1 MANTETNT
9 DNTDILTDDTEIDTI
24 YGKVPLVVN
33 GRKTAVLDAD
43 DVIAMVP
50 KLAGHK
56 RLVERLLHWLSV
68 DKVNAVHAHNCKTP
82 GPAFVEGLLR
92 DFDIKLRIDGH
103 DVLDNLPEGPFVT
116 VSNHPFG
123 ALDGITLIH
132 LIASRRPEYKVMVNM
147 ILGRIWAMEPNFIAV
162 DAMSSND
169 PAKKTVSVHGIKQAM
184 DQVKSGRPLGFFPAG
199 AVSKVNCAVGLST
212 ASGNRMSSA
221 LSTSSKCPSSP
232 YTSMAATRGSSI
244 SSALYAGNCAP
255 CVCPP
260 RFFVNAIPRC
270 TYPWAIP
277 LRSKN
282 NAPMQAVSKNWE
294 CTSKKPLINYA
305 NANDS
310 QDLSYYLHTCR

>member
-50 KLAGHK
+50 KLAGHR

-68 DKVNAVHAHNCKTP
+68 DKVNAVHAHNCETP

-92 DFDIKLRIDGH
+92 DFDIKLRVDGL
-103 DVLDNLPEGPFVT
+103 DVLDNLPEGPFIT

-132 LIASRRPEYKVMVNM
+132 LVASRRPEYKVMVNM

-169 PAKKTVSVHGIKQAM
+169 PAKKAVSVNGIRQAI

-199 AVSKVNCAVGLST
+199 AVSKVNWRGRLVDRRWQPNVIRLIDKLKVPVIPIYFHGSNSWYFNFLGVVCWQLRTLRLPSEVFRKCHTTMHISVGNPITVEEQRAHAGSIDEL
-212 ASGNRMSSA
+212 GRY
-221 LSTSSKCPSSP
+221 LKD
-232 YTSMAATRGSSI
+232 AT
-244 SSALYAGNCAP
+244 YQ
-255 CVCPP
+255 
-260 RFFVNAIPRC
+260 
-270 TYPWAIP
+270 
-277 LRSKN
+277 LRQRK
-282 NAPMQAVSKNWE
+282 
-294 CTSKKPLINYA
+294 
-305 NANDS
+305 
-310 QDLSYYLHTCR
+310 

>member
-1 MANTETNT
+1 MTNTETNT

-50 KLAGHK
+50 KLAGHR

-68 DKVNAVHAHNCKTP
+68 DKVNAVHAHNCETP

-92 DFDIKLRIDGH
+92 DFDIKLRVDGL
-103 DVLDNLPEGPFVT
+103 DVLDNLPEGPFIT

-132 LIASRRPEYKVMVNM
+132 LVASRRPEYKVMVNM

-169 PAKKTVSVHGIKQAM
+169 PAKKAVSVNGIRQAI
-184 DQVKSGRPLGFFPAG
+184 DQVRSGRPLGFFPAG
-199 AVSKVNCAVGLST
+199 AVSKVNWRGRLVDRRWQPNVIRIIKKLEVPVIPIYFHGSNSWFFNFLGVVCWQLRTLRLPSEVFRKCHTTIHISVGNPIT
-212 ASGNRMSSA
+212 VEEQRAHA
-221 LSTSSKCPSSP
+221 
-232 YTSMAATRGSSI
+232 GSI
-244 SSALYAGNCAP
+244 DELGRYLKDT
-255 CVCPP
+255 
-260 RFFVNAIPRC
+260 
-270 TYPWAIP
+270 TYQ
-277 LRSKN
+277 LRQRK
-282 NAPMQAVSKNWE
+282 
-294 CTSKKPLINYA
+294 
-305 NANDS
+305 
-310 QDLSYYLHTCR
+310 

>member
-9 DNTDILTDDTEIDTI
+9 DNTDILTDDAEIDTI

-50 KLAGHK
+50 KLAGHR

-68 DKVNAVHAHNCKTP
+68 DKVNAVHAHNCETP

-92 DFDIKLRIDGH
+92 DFDIKLRVDGL
-103 DVLDNLPEGPFVT
+103 DVLDNLPEGPFIT

-132 LIASRRPEYKVMVNM
+132 LVASRRPEYKVMVNM

-169 PAKKTVSVHGIKQAM
+169 PAKKAVSVNGIRQAI
-184 DQVKSGRPLGFFPAG
+184 DQVRSGRPLGFFPAG
-199 AVSKVNCAVGLST
+199 AVSKVNWRGRLVDRRWQPNVIRIIKKLEVPVIPIYFHGSNSWFFNFLGVVCWQLRTLRLPSEVFRKCHTTIHISVGNPIT
-212 ASGNRMSSA
+212 VEEQRAHA
-221 LSTSSKCPSSP
+221 
-232 YTSMAATRGSSI
+232 GSI
-244 SSALYAGNCAP
+244 DELGRYLKDT
-255 CVCPP
+255 
-260 RFFVNAIPRC
+260 
-270 TYPWAIP
+270 TYQ
-277 LRSKN
+277 LRQRK
-282 NAPMQAVSKNWE
+282 
-294 CTSKKPLINYA
+294 
-305 NANDS
+305 
-310 QDLSYYLHTCR
+310 

>member
-9 DNTDILTDDTEIDTI
+9 DKTDINTDNTEIDTI
-24 YGKVPLVVN
+24 FGKVPLVVN

-68 DKVNAVHAHNCKTP
+68 DKVNAVHAHNCQTP

-92 DFDIKLRIDGH
+92 DFDIKLRVDGL
-103 DVLDNLPEGPFVT
+103 DVLDNLPEGPFIT

-169 PAKKTVSVHGIKQAM
+169 PAKKAVSMHGIKQAI
-184 DQVKSGRPLGFFPAG
+184 DQVRGGKPLGFFPAG
-199 AVSKVNCAVGLST
+199 AVSKVNWRGQLVDRQWQSNVIRLIDKLKVPVIPIYFHGGNSWFFNFLGVVCWQLRTLRLPSEVFRKCHTTMHISVGNPITVEEQRAHAGSIEEL
-212 ASGNRMSSA
+212 GQY
-221 LSTSSKCPSSP
+221 LKE
-232 YTSMAATRGSSI
+232 AT
-244 SSALYAGNCAP
+244 YQ
-255 CVCPP
+255 
-260 RFFVNAIPRC
+260 
-270 TYPWAIP
+270 
-277 LRSKN
+277 LRQRK
-282 NAPMQAVSKNWE
+282 
-294 CTSKKPLINYA
+294 
-305 NANDS
+305 
-310 QDLSYYLHTCR
+310 

>member
-50 KLAGHK
+50 KLAGHR

-68 DKVNAVHAHNCKTP
+68 DKVNAVHAHNCETP

-92 DFDIKLRIDGH
+92 DFDIKLRVDGL
-103 DVLDNLPEGPFVT
+103 DVLDNLPEGPFIT
-116 VSNHPFG
+116 VSKHPVG

-132 LIASRRPEYKVMVNM
+132 LVASRRPEYKVMVNM

-169 PAKKTVSVHGIKQAM
+169 PAKKAVSVNGIRQAI
-184 DQVKSGRPLGFFPAG
+184 DQVRSGRPLGFFPAG
-199 AVSKVNCAVGLST
+199 AVSKVNWRGRLVDRRWQPNVIRIIKKLEVPVIPIYFHGSNSWFFNFLGVVCWQLRTLRLPSEVF
-212 ASGNRMSSA
+212 R
-221 LSTSSKCPSSP
+221 KCHTTIHISVRNPI
-232 YTSMAATRGSSI
+232 TVEEQRAHAGSI
-244 SSALYAGNCAP
+244 DELGRYLKDT
-255 CVCPP
+255 
-260 RFFVNAIPRC
+260 
-270 TYPWAIP
+270 TYQ
-277 LRSKN
+277 LRQRK
-282 NAPMQAVSKNWE
+282 
-294 CTSKKPLINYA
+294 
-305 NANDS
+305 
-310 QDLSYYLHTCR
+310 

>member
-1 MANTETNT
+1 MANNETNT
-9 DNTDILTDDTEIDTI
+9 DNIDILTDDTEIETI

-68 DKVNAVHAHNCKTP
+68 DKVNAVHAHNCETP

-92 DFDIKLRIDGH
+92 DFDIKLRVDGL
-103 DVLDNLPEGPFVT
+103 DVLDNLPEGPFIT

-132 LIASRRPEYKVMVNM
+132 LVASRRPEYKVMVNM

-169 PAKKTVSVHGIKQAM
+169 PAKKAVSVNGIRQAI
-184 DQVKSGRPLGFFPAG
+184 DQVRSGRPLGFFPAG
-199 AVSKVNCAVGLST
+199 AVSKVNWRGQLVDRQWQSNVIRLIDKLKVPVIPIYFHGSNSWFFNFLGIVCWQLRTLRLPSEVFRKCHTTMHISVGNPITVEEQRAHAGSIDEL
-212 ASGNRMSSA
+212 GRY
-221 LSTSSKCPSSP
+221 LKD
-232 YTSMAATRGSSI
+232 AT
-244 SSALYAGNCAP
+244 YQ
-255 CVCPP
+255 
-260 RFFVNAIPRC
+260 
-270 TYPWAIP
+270 
-277 LRSKN
+277 LRQRK
-282 NAPMQAVSKNWE
+282 
-294 CTSKKPLINYA
+294 
-305 NANDS
+305 
-310 QDLSYYLHTCR
+310 

>member
-50 KLAGHK
+50 KLAGH
-56 RLVERLLHWLSV
+56 RHLVERLLHWLSV
-68 DKVNAVHAHNCKTP
+68 DKVNAVHAHNCETP

-92 DFDIKLRIDGH
+92 DFDIKLRVDGL
-103 DVLDNLPEGPFVT
+103 DVLDNLPEGPFIT

-132 LIASRRPEYKVMVNM
+132 LVASRRPEYKVMVNM

-169 PAKKTVSVHGIKQAM
+169 PAKKAVSVNGIRQAI
-184 DQVKSGRPLGFFPAG
+184 DQVRSGRPLGFFPAG
-199 AVSKVNCAVGLST
+199 AVSKVNWRGRLVDRRWQPNVIRIIKKLEVPVIPIYFHGSNSWFFNFLGVVCWQLRTLRLPSEVFRKCHTTIHISVGNPIT
-212 ASGNRMSSA
+212 VEEQRAHA
-221 LSTSSKCPSSP
+221 
-232 YTSMAATRGSSI
+232 GSI
-244 SSALYAGNCAP
+244 DELGRYLKDT
-255 CVCPP
+255 
-260 RFFVNAIPRC
+260 
-270 TYPWAIP
+270 TYQ
-277 LRSKN
+277 LRQRK
-282 NAPMQAVSKNWE
+282 
-294 CTSKKPLINYA
+294 
-305 NANDS
+305 
-310 QDLSYYLHTCR
+310 

>member
-50 KLAGHK
+50 KLAGHR

-68 DKVNAVHAHNCKTP
+68 DKVNAVHAHNCETP

-92 DFDIKLRIDGH
+92 DFDIKLRVDGL
-103 DVLDNLPEGPFVT
+103 DVLDNLPEGPFIT

-123 ALDGITLIH
+123 ALDGITLIN
-132 LIASRRPEYKVMVNM
+132 LVASRRPEYKVMVNM

-169 PAKKTVSVHGIKQAM
+169 PAKKAVSVNGIRQAI
-184 DQVKSGRPLGFFPAG
+184 DQVRSGRPLGFFPAG
-199 AVSKVNCAVGLST
+199 AVSKVNWRGRLVDRRWQPNVIRIIKKLEVPVIPIYFHGSNSWFFNFLGVVCWQLRTLRLPSEVFRKCHTTIHISVGNPIT
-212 ASGNRMSSA
+212 VEEQRAHA
-221 LSTSSKCPSSP
+221 
-232 YTSMAATRGSSI
+232 GSI
-244 SSALYAGNCAP
+244 DELGRYLKDT
-255 CVCPP
+255 
-260 RFFVNAIPRC
+260 
-270 TYPWAIP
+270 TYQ
-277 LRSKN
+277 LRQRK
-282 NAPMQAVSKNWE
+282 
-294 CTSKKPLINYA
+294 
-305 NANDS
+305 
-310 QDLSYYLHTCR
+310 

>member
-50 KLAGHK
+50 KLAGHR

-68 DKVNAVHAHNCKTP
+68 DKVNAVHAHNCETP

-92 DFDIKLRIDGH
+92 DFDIKLRVDGL
-103 DVLDNLPEGPFVT
+103 DVLDNLPEGPFIT

-132 LIASRRPEYKVMVNM
+132 LVASRRPEYKVMVNM

-162 DAMSSND
+162 DPMSSND
-169 PAKKTVSVHGIKQAM
+169 PAKKAVSVNGIRQAI
-184 DQVKSGRPLGFFPAG
+184 DQVRSGRPLGFFPAG
-199 AVSKVNCAVGLST
+199 AVSKVNWRGRLVDRRWQPNVIRLIDKLKVPVIPIYFHGSNSWFFNFLGIVCWQLRTLRLPSEVFRKCHTTMHISVGNPITVEEQRAHAGSIDEL
-212 ASGNRMSSA
+212 GRY
-221 LSTSSKCPSSP
+221 LKD
-232 YTSMAATRGSSI
+232 AT
-244 SSALYAGNCAP
+244 YQ
-255 CVCPP
+255 
-260 RFFVNAIPRC
+260 
-270 TYPWAIP
+270 
-277 LRSKN
+277 LRQRK
-282 NAPMQAVSKNWE
+282 
-294 CTSKKPLINYA
+294 
-305 NANDS
+305 
-310 QDLSYYLHTCR
+310 

>member
-50 KLAGHK
+50 KLAGHR

-68 DKVNAVHAHNCKTP
+68 DKVNAVHAHNCETP

-92 DFDIKLRIDGH
+92 DFDIKLRVDGL
-103 DVLDNLPEGPFVT
+103 DELDNLPEGPFIT

-132 LIASRRPEYKVMVNM
+132 LVASRRPEYKVMVNM

-169 PAKKTVSVHGIKQAM
+169 PAKKAVSVNGIRQAI

-199 AVSKVNCAVGLST
+199 AVSKVNWRGRLVDRRWQPNVIRIIKKLEVPVIPIYFHGSNSWFFNFLGVVCWQLRTLRLPSEVFRKCHTTMHISVGNPITVEEQRAHAGSIDEL
-212 ASGNRMSSA
+212 GRY
-221 LSTSSKCPSSP
+221 LKD
-232 YTSMAATRGSSI
+232 AT
-244 SSALYAGNCAP
+244 YQ
-255 CVCPP
+255 
-260 RFFVNAIPRC
+260 
-270 TYPWAIP
+270 
-277 LRSKN
+277 LRQCK
-282 NAPMQAVSKNWE
+282 
-294 CTSKKPLINYA
+294 
-305 NANDS
+305 
-310 QDLSYYLHTCR
+310 

>member
-50 KLAGHK
+50 KLAGHR

-68 DKVNAVHAHNCKTP
+68 DKVNAVHAHNCETP

-92 DFDIKLRIDGH
+92 DFDIKLRVDGL
-103 DVLDNLPEGPFVT
+103 DVLDNLPEGPFIT

-132 LIASRRPEYKVMVNM
+132 LVASRRPEYKVMVNM

-169 PAKKTVSVHGIKQAM
+169 PAKKAVSVNGIRQAI
-184 DQVKSGRPLGFFPAG
+184 DQVRRGRPLGFFPAG
-199 AVSKVNCAVGLST
+199 AVSKVNWRGRLVDRRWQPNVIRIIKKLEVPVIPIYFHGSNSWFFNFLGVVCWQLRTLRLPSEVFRKCHTTMHISVGNPIT
-212 ASGNRMSSA
+212 VEEQRAHA
-221 LSTSSKCPSSP
+221 
-232 YTSMAATRGSSI
+232 GSI
-244 SSALYAGNCAP
+244 DELGRYLKDT
-255 CVCPP
+255 
-260 RFFVNAIPRC
+260 
-270 TYPWAIP
+270 TYQ
-277 LRSKN
+277 LRQRK
-282 NAPMQAVSKNWE
+282 
-294 CTSKKPLINYA
+294 
-305 NANDS
+305 
-310 QDLSYYLHTCR
+310 

>member
-50 KLAGHK
+50 KLAGHR
-56 RLVERLLHWLSV
+56 RLVERMLHWLSV
-68 DKVNAVHAHNCKTP
+68 DKVNAVHAHNCETP

-92 DFDIKLRIDGH
+92 DFDIKLRVDGL
-103 DVLDNLPEGPFVT
+103 DVLDNLPEGPFIT

-132 LIASRRPEYKVMVNM
+132 LVASRRPEYKVMVNM

-162 DAMSSND
+162 DPMSSND
-169 PAKKTVSVHGIKQAM
+169 PAKKAVSVNGIRQAI

-199 AVSKVNCAVGLST
+199 AVSKVNWRGRLVDRRWQPNVIRIIKKLEVPVIPIYFHGSNSWFFNFLGVVCWQLRTLRLPSEVFRKCHTTMHISVGNPIT
-212 ASGNRMSSA
+212 VEEQRAHA
-221 LSTSSKCPSSP
+221 
-232 YTSMAATRGSSI
+232 GSI
-244 SSALYAGNCAP
+244 DELGRYLKDT
-255 CVCPP
+255 
-260 RFFVNAIPRC
+260 
-270 TYPWAIP
+270 TYQ
-277 LRSKN
+277 LRQRK
-282 NAPMQAVSKNWE
+282 
-294 CTSKKPLINYA
+294 
-305 NANDS
+305 
-310 QDLSYYLHTCR
+310 